1 MNKKVTV
8 IDSGSGNLLSIK
20 RAFENWDVIVDVASE
35 KEKILSASRLVLPGV
50 GAFKNAVENLKL
62 LNFFDL
68 VEEIK
73 LKNIPTL
80 GVCLGMQL
88 LFEESE
94 EFGKFKGL
102 GLMEGKVQK
111 LPNLS
116 TDKKKLKIPNIGWHN
131 LVLSQTHSSFKNG
144 DFFKNFKTND
154 SFYFVHSY
162 FVNPTKKDLILA
174 SYNFGGHLIPSI
186 VGKDNFIGCQ
196 FHPEKSGNSGLNLI
210 KNFIS
215 I

>member
-1 MNKKVTV
+1 MKKKVTI
-8 IDSGSGNLLSIK
+8 IDTESGNLLSIK
-20 RAFENWDVIVDVASE
+20 RAFESWDVTVDVVKE

-50 GAFKNAVENLKL
+50 GAFENAVKNLKS

-68 VEEIK
+68 VEQIK

-80 GVCLGMQL
+80 GICLGMQL
-88 LFEESE
+88 FFEESE

-111 LPNLS
+111 LPNFS
-116 TDKKKLKIPNIGWHN
+116 TDKKKMKIPNIGWHN
-131 LVLSQTHSSFKNG
+131 LILNKKHSSFTNEN
-144 DFFKNFKTND
+144 FFKNFKAND

-162 FVNPTKKDLILA
+162 FANPAKKDLILA
-174 SYNFGGHLIPSI
+174 SYNFGGHLIPAI

-210 KNFIS
+210 KNFMS